1 MYEIEYFILCI
12 IIIVVLRFWDTNNLP
27 MAIIMIIG
35 LTFNIA
41 SVIYKSIVYK
51 KNDIRNIIRKIL
63 ILIVS
68 IVYLVSIISYL
79 NSWKLQGGNNTPPRV
94 IFTVMLNIVN
104 TYFMFGRRLQLI
116 IIMCSWRVSKKC
128 RYYII
133 LSLNYRSE
141 LKL

>member
-12 IIIVVLRFWDTNNLP
+12 TIIVVLRFWDTNNLP

-51 KNDIRNIIRKIL
+51 KNDIKNIIRKIL

-68 IVYLVSIISYL
+68 IVYLVLIISYL
-79 NSWKLQGGNNTPPRV
+79 NS
-94 IFTVMLNIVN
+94 
-104 TYFMFGRRLQLI
+104 
-116 IIMCSWRVSKKC
+116 
-128 RYYII
+128 
-133 LSLNYRSE
+133 
-141 LKL
+141 

>member
-1 MYEIEYFILCI
+1 MYEIEYFILCMT
-12 IIIVVLRFWDTNNLP
+12 IIVVLRCWDTNNLP
-27 MAIIMIIG
+27 IAIIMIIG

-79 NSWKLQGGNNTPPRV
+79 NS
-94 IFTVMLNIVN
+94 
-104 TYFMFGRRLQLI
+104 
-116 IIMCSWRVSKKC
+116 
-128 RYYII
+128 
-133 LSLNYRSE
+133 
-141 LKL
+141 

>member
-12 IIIVVLRFWDTNNLP
+12 TFIVVLRFWDTNNLP
-27 MAIIMIIG
+27 IAIIMIIG
-35 LTFNIA
+35 LTFIA

-79 NSWKLQGGNNTPPRV
+79 NS
-94 IFTVMLNIVN
+94 
-104 TYFMFGRRLQLI
+104 
-116 IIMCSWRVSKKC
+116 
-128 RYYII
+128 
-133 LSLNYRSE
+133 
-141 LKL
+141 

>member
-1 MYEIEYFILCI
+1 MTPTTYGRDFAYCLKSHGGVRGFNASLWRFLLRCTLFCHSVATFLTSVSSYEGGCGFEAMYEIEYFILCI
-12 IIIVVLRFWDTNNLP
+12 TIIVVLRFWDTNNLP
-27 MAIIMIIG
+27 IAIIMIIG

-79 NSWKLQGGNNTPPRV
+79 NS
-94 IFTVMLNIVN
+94 
-104 TYFMFGRRLQLI
+104 
-116 IIMCSWRVSKKC
+116 
-128 RYYII
+128 
-133 LSLNYRSE
+133 
-141 LKL
+141 

>member
-12 IIIVVLRFWDTNNLP
+12 TFIVVLRFWDTNNLP

-51 KNDIRNIIRKIL
+51 KNDIKNIIRKIL

-68 IVYLVSIISYL
+68 IVYLTPFSLIFFLKTTTKTVAVII
-79 NSWKLQGGNNTPPRV
+79 NRKHR
-94 IFTVMLNIVN
+94 I
-104 TYFMFGRRLQLI
+104 
-116 IIMCSWRVSKKC
+116 
-128 RYYII
+128 
-133 LSLNYRSE
+133 
-141 LKL
+141 

>member
-1 MYEIEYFILCI
+1 MYEIEYFILFI
-12 IIIVVLRFWDTNNLP
+12 TIIVVLRFWDTNNLP
-27 MAIIMIIG
+27 IAIIMIIG

-51 KNDIRNIIRKIL
+51 KNDIRNIVWKIL

-116 IIMCSWRVSKKC
+116 IIMCSFRLSKKW

-141 LKL
+141 LKF

>member
-1 MYEIEYFILCI
+1 MYEIEYFILFI
-12 IIIVVLRFWDTNNLP
+12 TIIVVLRFWDTNNLP

-51 KNDIRNIIRKIL
+51 KNDIKNIIRKVL

-79 NSWKLQGGNNTPPRV
+79 NS
-94 IFTVMLNIVN
+94 
-104 TYFMFGRRLQLI
+104 
-116 IIMCSWRVSKKC
+116 
-128 RYYII
+128 
-133 LSLNYRSE
+133 
-141 LKL
+141 